1 MSLPVRS
8 LTRVWPDLHGVVSE
22 MHESDHG
29 PLLLI
34 ILEVFIYLQCDR
46 EVLTVTRKIT
56 SGS

>member
-1 MSLPVRS
+1 MSLTVRS

-22 MHESDHG
+22 MRESDLG